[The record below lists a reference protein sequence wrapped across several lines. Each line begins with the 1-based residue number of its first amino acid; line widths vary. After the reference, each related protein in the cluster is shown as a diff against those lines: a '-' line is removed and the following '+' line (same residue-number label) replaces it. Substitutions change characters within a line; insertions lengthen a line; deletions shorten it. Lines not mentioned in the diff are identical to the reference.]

1 VGGWFATF
9 FAVAIGAASI
19 LLATWAIWLIA
30 YPHELIHFEYT
41 IPALLLAL
49 LGALAAV
56 RLWRRG
62 GM

>member
-1 VGGWFATF
+1 MGGCFATF
-9 FAVAIGAASI
+9 FAVVIGGASI

-30 YPHELIHFEYT
+30 DPHELIHFEYT

-56 RLWRRG
+56 LLWRRG
-62 GM
+62 GV

>member
-1 VGGWFATF
+1 MGGWFATF
-9 FAVAIGAASI
+9 FAVVIGGASI

-30 YPHELIHFEYT
+30 DPHELIHFEYA

-56 RLWRRG
+56 LLWRPG